1 LELLGKARIVAFLEG
16 VPMRKLGLAVML
28 ATSLT
33 IGACVQTRQFA
44 DVQFT
49 PPQGDYKLLVLR
61 PDVSVGSLT
70 TGGMVE
76 PRADWTEQARTN
88 IIAAIRAQQA
98 QRGGKLQILERRSQ
112 LAEASEQEVADF
124 ERLFGAVGNSI
135 VLHKYLGDYLP
146 TKRGK
151 GLEYT
156 LGEDAVR
163 LGQKTGY
170 DYALFLHAEDS
181 VASGGRIALG
191 VLGVAG
197 CFVGFCAPN
206 VGGASQLDY
215 AGLVDLKTGEVV
227 WFNVVQTSSQVP
239 GIAFGDL
246 RTPEGAAQMADR
258 LLGRMKPG
266 LAIRRAA
273 EGGKQ

>member
-1 LELLGKARIVAFLEG
+1 
-16 VPMRKLGLAVML
+16 MRKLTATLALVASL
-28 ATSLT
+28 ASS
-33 IGACVQTRQFA
+33 ACVQTRQFA

-61 PDVSVGSLT
+61 PDVTVGSLT

-76 PRADWTEQARTN
+76 ARADWTEQARAHV
-88 IIAAIRAQQA
+88 IAALRAQQA
-98 QRGGKLQILERRSQ
+98 GRGGKLEILERRSQ
-112 LAEASEQEVADF
+112 LKGISEQEVADF
-124 ERLFGAVGNSI
+124 ERLFYAVGQSI

-151 GLEYT
+151 GLDYT

-170 DYALFLHAEDS
+170 DYALFLHAEDQ

-191 VLGVAG
+191 VLGLAG
-197 CFVGFCAPN
+197 CVVGFCAPN
-206 VGGASQLDY
+206 IGGATQLDY

-227 WFNVVQTSSQVP
+227 WFNVVRAGSEVP
-239 GIAFGDL
+239 GIKFGDI
-246 RTPEGAAQMADR
+246 RTPEGSAQMVER

-266 LAIRRAA
+266 LEVRRAQA
-273 EGGKQ
+273 AAVKS